1 MATDSL
7 KELPGESLNERLRN
21 LYVRMLS
28 EIPSED
34 RTTVVTFLE
43 NLAASSV
50 ADMAL
55 KAGDTAP
62 EFTLPDGNGRD
73 VSLSEMLR
81 RGPLVLNFF
90 RGGWSVFCL
99 LELHALQE
107 ALSGIRS
114 RGAEVLA
121 ISPESSER
129 AVALCTRE
137 NLDFPVLTDRDNAVV
152 RRFGI
157 VHGIPESLKSLYR
170 KWGFFLP
177 EFNRTDHWRLPL
189 PATYVVGTDRR
200 IRAAVVEKDPT
211 RRMEVKDILSALDL
225 LSKREPEREED

>member
-1 MATDSL
+1 MSTDSI
-7 KELPGESLNERLRN
+7 KEVPGESLNERLRH

-43 NLAASSV
+43 KLAASTV
-50 ADMAL
+50 ATKAV

-62 EFTLPDGNGRD
+62 DFTLPDGNGRD

-99 LELHALQE
+99 LELHALRE
-107 ALSGIRS
+107 ALPEIRS

-121 ISPESSER
+121 ISPEIGER
-129 AVALCTRE
+129 AVSLCGRE
-137 NLDFPVLTDRDNAVV
+137 KLDFPVLTDADNSVA

-157 VHGIPESLKSLYR
+157 VHDIPESLQSLYR
-170 KWGFFLP
+170 KWGFSLP
-177 EFNRTDHWRLPL
+177 EFNGTDHWHLPL

-211 RRMEVKDILSALDL
+211 RRMEIKDILSALDL
-225 LSKREPEREED
+225 PSNKRST